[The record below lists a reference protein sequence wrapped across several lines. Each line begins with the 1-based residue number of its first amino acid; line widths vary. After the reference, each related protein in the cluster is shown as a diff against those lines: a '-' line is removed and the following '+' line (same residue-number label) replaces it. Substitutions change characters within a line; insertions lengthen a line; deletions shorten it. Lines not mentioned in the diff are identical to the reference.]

1 MKQQPDMLPEYCR
14 IVLDSLEEGVVTIDL
29 NRQITTF
36 NRKAEQITGLCA
48 QAVIGRPYRDAFSVW
63 ASDMDEMLKRTL
75 DEKSSFLNDVEMISS
90 PTEKPFPLAVNA
102 GILRDA
108 DGRIIGAVQTF
119 RALSGFVPSDAPCCR
134 GHAFENM
141 VSRNQK
147 MIDIFTNLKL
157 IADSDCTLLIEGATG
172 TGKEMVARA
181 VHNNSAHK
189 NGPFV
194 PVNCG
199 AIPDTL
205 IESELFGYK
214 AGAFTD
220 AKSDKPGRF
229 ERAHNGTIFL
239 DEIGDIS
246 SALQVRLLRVLENK
260 IYEPLGAI
268 RSKDTNA
275 RVVVAS
281 HRNLDRMV
289 RENKFREDLYFRI
302 NVMKLYLPKLA
313 DRKEDIPLLVEHF
326 VDHFN
331 KEKRKHIKGLSPE
344 AMNILIG
351 YDWPGNVRELENAIE
366 HAFVLCRE
374 EMIDVQH
381 LPDTLYPKNSITD
394 SNHNLTL
401 KEVEKIV
408 IVQTLQ
414 KNNWQKM
421 KTARELGINKN
432 TLRRKIVGY
441 GIKPD
446 TRRKAHVGTNTT
458 KEKRHTDRPAPGRH
472 SAI

>member
-1 MKQQPDMLPEYCR
+1 MKQRPEILPKYCR
-14 IVLDSLEEGVVTIDL
+14 IVLDSLEEGVVAVDMEQ
-29 NRQITTF
+29 RITTF
-36 NRKAEQITGLCA
+36 NRKAEQLTGLCA
-48 QAVIGRPYRDAFSVW
+48 RAVIGRPYREAFGAW
-63 ASDMDEMLKRTL
+63 AADIDKVFKKTSDRKSGFINDMVMLR
-75 DEKSSFLNDVEMISS
+75 S
-90 PTEKPFPLAVNA
+90 PDPRPVPLAVHA
-102 GILRDA
+102 GTIRGD

-119 RALSGFVPSDAPCCR
+119 RELSGITAAAPMCCR
-134 GHAFENM
+134 GCGFENM
-141 VSRNQK
+141 ISRNQK
-147 MIDIFTNLKL
+147 MLDIFSNLKL

-181 VHNNSAHK
+181 VHNNSPHK

-220 AKSDKPGRF
+220 AKTDKPGRF
-229 ERAHNGTIFL
+229 ERARNGTIFL

-246 SALQVRLLRVLENK
+246 AALQVRLLHVLENK
-260 IYEPLGAI
+260 MYEPLGAV
-268 RSKDTNA
+268 RPKDTNA

-289 RENKFREDLYFRI
+289 AEDKFREDLYFRI
-302 NVMKLYLPKLA
+302 NVMKLNLPKLME
-313 DRKEDIPLLVEHF
+313 RKEDIPLLVEHF
-326 VDHFN
+326 ITRFN
-331 KEKRKHIKGLSPE
+331 EEKRNHIVGISPD
-344 AMNILIG
+344 AMNILVS

-381 LPDTLYPKNSITD
+381 LPDRLLSKSATSGFP
-394 SNHNLTL
+394 HNPTL
-401 KEVEKIV
+401 KEIEKRV
-408 IVQTLQ
+408 IVQTLR
-414 KNNWQKM
+414 KNNWRKM

-446 TRRKAHVGTNTT
+446 ERRSTDVDTNTPNG
-458 KEKRHTDRPAPGRH
+458 KRRSDRPASGRH
-472 SAI
+472 FAI